1 MKAFQSGWDYKGRL
15 QTFLSLPSFLKEF
28 VFRRKTPTKEVFKSI
43 HNQIFTYN
51 SVSHFLFMFQ
61 VLIIDMKDV
70 GISVLSQWTPA
81 LAKKVISSFEK
92 GLPIRVKGAHIL
104 NTPVGFETAFA
115 IFKAFLTDKL
125 KKRVRISPR
134 SNVMSHNVFIFC
146 RLMLIDV

>member
-1 MKAFQSGWDYKGRL
+1 
-15 QTFLSLPSFLKEF
+15 
-28 VFRRKTPTKEVFKSI
+28 
-43 HNQIFTYN
+43 
-51 SVSHFLFMFQ
+51 MFQ

-125 KKRVRISPR
+125 KKRVRNLVL
-134 SNVMSHNVFIFC
+134 NVMSHNVLIFC